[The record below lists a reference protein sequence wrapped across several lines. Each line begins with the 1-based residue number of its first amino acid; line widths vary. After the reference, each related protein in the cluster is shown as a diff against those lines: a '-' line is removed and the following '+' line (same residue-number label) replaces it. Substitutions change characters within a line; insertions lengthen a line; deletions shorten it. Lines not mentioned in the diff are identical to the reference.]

1 MFHTTRYRTTA
12 LLMGATAALVLS
24 AATGA
29 PGLSVAVAATQPV
42 PVTVQAGRDYA
53 TATFADPWDYSNP
66 SDLVLDAGPQLGLA
80 GLAMS
85 SGTVHFSAHSG
96 YVSPM
101 WGGYGNEVPVEREGT
116 RAGNALD
123 ANLYTRMHLH
133 IYVSAWTGGEL
144 SWYTCGALNPA
155 CKGGMS
161 FALLPGWNDIDRAIV
176 RTSRTPK
183 AWTGRMV
190 GLRLSL
196 GVPSGRAAMYLDS
209 LRIYQPLA
217 ASAIRWAAPGNSEGT
232 LWWTDSAG
240 VINPLAP
247 VAGQQAGPV
256 KGAVKS
262 PNGSTPVNANVA
274 AYAPGTTFWS
284 VGSGLKTLVG
294 SIPPA
299 PLPVIDSPSV
309 AGCLDYATRALGH
322 PWTFNSTRSLAA
334 RANIGALSFTGG
346 MLSAT
351 NVGPRRK
358 DPSISLPLPR
368 NGLNGRIYHRLTI
381 VESYDGPFNLA
392 NRPGGGTM
400 ARVLWKSTGHAL
412 LAQTA
417 PLVTFTGKRSIT
429 VDMAMPASQLTDR
442 SGPATQ
448 RYAFASAS
456 PVTLLRYD
464 PNEDPGARRWHL
476 YSVRLAADCQ
486 APRTFAV
493 TWHEAPPFLPGS
505 TVRLYARHTAGNM
518 YFLGNATEKAGLNS
532 FLAPLSTMP
541 RGKYTVIIYVTSA
554 AGVRTTA
561 VANGPLIK
569 T

>member
-24 AATGA
+24 AVTGA
-29 PGLSVAVAATQPV
+29 PGLSVAAAATQP
-42 PVTVQAGRDYA
+42 VQAGRDYA

-66 SDLVLDAGPQLGLA
+66 ADLVLDAGPQLGLA

-85 SGTVHFSAHSG
+85 GGTVHFTTHSG
-96 YVSPM
+96 YVSPI

-116 RAGNALD
+116 RAGNALN
-123 ANLYTRMHLH
+123 ANVYTRIHLH
-133 IYVSAWTGGEL
+133 IYVSAWTDVTL
-144 SWYTCGALNPA
+144 SWYTCGALQPA
-155 CKGGMS
+155 CKGSMH
-161 FALLPGWNDIDRAIV
+161 FPALRGWNDIDLPIKRSAGV
-176 RTSRTPK
+176 K
-183 AWTGRMV
+183 AWTGGIV
-190 GLRLSL
+190 GLRLGL
-196 GVPSGRAAMYLDS
+196 GVPPNATNPSGRAAISLDS
-209 LRIYQPLA
+209 LRIYQFTP
-217 ASAIRWAAPGNSEGT
+217 ASAISWAAPSSSAAT
-232 LWWTDSAG
+232 LWWADSAG
-240 VINPLAP
+240 VINP
-247 VAGQQAGPV
+247 VAGQHAGPV
-256 KGAVKS
+256 KGAAKS
-262 PNGSTPVNANVA
+262 LSPSNFVGANVS

-284 VGSGLKTLVG
+284 VGGGLKTQVG
-294 SIPPA
+294 TIAPA
-299 PLPVIDSPSV
+299 PRPVIDSPSV
-309 AGCLDYATRALGH
+309 AGCTNYLGH
-322 PWTFNSTRSLAA
+322 PWTFTSTRSLAA
-334 RANIGALSFTGG
+334 KANIGALNFTVGG
-346 MLSAT
+346 VLSAT
-351 NVGPRRK
+351 NVGPRRN
-358 DPSISLPLPR
+358 DPSITLPIAR
-368 NGLNGRIYHRLTI
+368 GGINGRVYHRLTI

-486 APRTFAV
+486 APLRFAV
-493 TWHEAPPFLPGS
+493 TWHDAAFLAGS

-518 YFLGNATEKAGLNS
+518 YFLGATTEHAGLNS
-532 FLAPLSTMP
+532 FVAPLSTMP
-541 RGKYTVIIYVTSA
+541 RGKYTVIIYVTNPY
-554 AGVRTTA
+554 GVRTTA
-561 VANGPLIK
+561 VASGPLVK

>member
-24 AATGA
+24 AVTGA
-29 PGLSVAVAATQPV
+29 PGLSVAAAAQTA
-42 PVTVQAGRDYA
+42 TVQAGRDYA
-53 TATFADPWDYSNP
+53 TATFADPWDYSNS

-85 SGTVHFSAHSG
+85 GGTVHFSAHSG

-101 WGGYGNEVPVEREGT
+101 WGGYGSEVPVEREGT

-161 FALLPGWNDIDRAIV
+161 FALPAGWNDIDLPIV
-176 RTSRTPK
+176 RNSHTPK

-196 GVPSGRAAMYLDS
+196 GVPSGRANMSLDS
-209 LRIYQPLA
+209 LRIYQYTP
-217 ASAIRWAAPGNSEGT
+217 ASAISWAAPGASPAT

-240 VINPLAP
+240 AP
-247 VAGQQAGPV
+247 VRGQHGGPV
-256 KGAVKS
+256 IGAAKS
-262 PNGSTPVNANVA
+262 LNASNPRNANVS

-284 VGSGLKTLVG
+284 VGGGAPTQVG
-294 SIPPA
+294 SIAAA
-299 PLPVIDSPSV
+299 PRPVIDSPSV
-309 AGCLDYATRALGH
+309 AGCGDYATRALGH
-322 PWTFNSTRSLAA
+322 PWTFTSTRSLAA
-334 RANIGALSFTGG
+334 RANIGALSFAGG
-346 MLSAT
+346 VLSAT
-351 NVGPRRK
+351 NVGPRRN

-400 ARVLWKSTGHAL
+400 ARVLWRSASHAL

-442 SGPATQ
+442 SGPPSQ

-486 APRTFAV
+486 APARFAV
-493 TWHEAPPFLPGS
+493 TWHDAAFLAGS

-518 YFLGNATEKAGLNS
+518 YFLGAATEHAGLNS
-532 FLAPLSTMP
+532 FVAPLSTMP
-541 RGKYTVIIYVTSA
+541 RGKYTVIIYVTN

-561 VANGPLIK
+561 VATGPLVK
-569 T
+569 N